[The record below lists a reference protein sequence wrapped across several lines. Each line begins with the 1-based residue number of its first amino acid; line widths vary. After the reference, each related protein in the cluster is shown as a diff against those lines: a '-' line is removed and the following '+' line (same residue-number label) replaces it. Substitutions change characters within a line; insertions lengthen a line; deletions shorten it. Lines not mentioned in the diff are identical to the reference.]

1 MNEASD
7 PPKDRTGPSARARLT
22 VAVAVV
28 IVIAGGII
36 ASLSLVAA
44 GPDSPDCKSLGED
57 HIRSRVDEYLGSWGD
72 DTDYTG
78 DDIEMTLYRLDSD
91 RLQSG
96 ESACLAQIEW
106 PDSDQ
111 FFFSDVVVCMTDD
124 DQFIRLSTQSILSE
138 RAYDEMVQ
146 DCLMVLR
153 GFDLA
158 AT

>member
-1 MNEASD
+1 MNEAAD
-7 PPKDRTGPSARARLT
+7 PSKEQPRPSGRAWL
-22 VAVAVV
+22 AVV
-28 IVIAGGII
+28 AAAIVIAGGII
-36 ASLSLVAA
+36 VSLSLVAA
-44 GPDSPDCKSLGED
+44 GPESPDCKSFGEE
-57 HIRSRVDEYLGSWGD
+57 HIRSRVNEYLESWWD
-72 DTDYTG
+72 DTDQTG